1 MGKGAIYASLPNF
14 SEGTRHQLAL
24 VLSYPEQGKY
34 CVTGMAYLNLSEENP
49 MFPEGLREAG
59 RPQAC
64 CLSSYHPP
72 PQFASATLAS
82 SWASTPA
89 EAVSVMPSQ
98 LKSHKYFHGGRD
110 FTVTAFAENTG
121 SQRGHISESSPQP
134 LSIPNNRA
142 ATCCAANTASI
153 CEL

>member
-72 PQFASATLAS
+72 P
-82 SWASTPA
+82 
-89 EAVSVMPSQ
+89 
-98 LKSHKYFHGGRD
+98 
-110 FTVTAFAENTG
+110 
-121 SQRGHISESSPQP
+121 
-134 LSIPNNRA
+134 
-142 ATCCAANTASI
+142 SI
-153 CEL
+153 CLSHPGFLLGLYTSRGSFSHALPT